1 MEQEAAAALGRGLL
15 KSALAAMRGAGRER
29 SALILSR
36 ELGAMYCAD
45 GRHAEA
51 CALLTRQCGGSACE
65 QLTGWPLLRYAQR
78 RRPIMMTMSLRNGRP
93 FRIVRSRSDRSA
105 RDAVSVSDSFKLIF
119 LPRQAEDSQ
128 VTGAPPTLSHRVFLL
143 YTILYGLC

>member
-1 MEQEAAAALGRGLL
+1 VFARTSSGQEEYNGGNTVAWNWPVVLFALFLLCVSVCVEQEAAAALGRGLL

-78 RRPIMMTMSLRNGRP
+78 RRRHHDDNVFEKWSTI
-93 FRIVRSRSDRSA
+93 
-105 RDAVSVSDSFKLIF
+105 
-119 LPRQAEDSQ
+119 
-128 VTGAPPTLSHRVFLL
+128 SHRLL
-143 YTILYGLC
+143 SIGSICS